1 MTPTPG
7 HNKSITKETEYSDSH
22 KFILGELKMLSNSKA
37 LLIYGNMDRCP
48 SINI

>member
-22 KFILGELKMLSNSKA
+22 KFILGELKMLSNSKVC
-37 LLIYGNMDRCP
+37 GNMDRCP